1 MVLLL
6 TLFLL
11 YELSSTVEAKALPTK
26 ADNVTVVT
34 KTGRHLTIGKQGI
47 TGEFSSNPY
56 GKNFLLYV
64 TLKDTLHN
72 TIFAQ
77 NCRMQPAY
85 NLSCM
90 CKSTD
95 TIHLCCRR
103 IVSIF

>member
-1 MVLLL
+1 MVLQIKISLSASRIFLATPPLGNIRMVLLL

-64 TLKDTLHN
+64 TLKDTLHY
-72 TIFAQ
+72 TTFA
-77 NCRMQPAY
+77 
-85 NLSCM
+85 
-90 CKSTD
+90 
-95 TIHLCCRR
+95 
-103 IVSIF
+103 